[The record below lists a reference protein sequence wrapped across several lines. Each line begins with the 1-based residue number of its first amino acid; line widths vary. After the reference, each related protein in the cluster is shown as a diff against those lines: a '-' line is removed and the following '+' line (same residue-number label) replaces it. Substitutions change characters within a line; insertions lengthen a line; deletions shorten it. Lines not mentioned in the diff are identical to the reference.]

1 MNITAMNLSQVKS
14 VAAVEQAKLTKSHK
28 ADEVN
33 QATSEEKKPYT
44 SYDLTSI
51 TGPEIWELSDE
62 LFNDGLINKDEKSK
76 LIKLALNTS
85 GIIYH
90 LNNIL
95 GLNNTLG
102 SMTHA
107 ELQEK
112 MNSEKM
118 NLYENFVSSVSGAKY
133 MGEDERAEEYQKLL
147 DKVIGIFQPEYQKPL
162 LDVMA

>member
-1 MNITAMNLSQVKS
+1 MDVNGINPLQVKS
-14 VAAVEQAKLTKSHK
+14 LAAAQQVGLEKSYKAGEAEQKT
-28 ADEVN
+28 
-33 QATSEEKKPYT
+33 TEEKKPYT

-51 TGPEIWELSDE
+51 TGPKIWELSDE
-62 LFNDGLINKDEKSK
+62 LFNEGLINKDEKSK

-147 DKVIGIFQPEYQKPL
+147 DKVIGIFKPEYQKPL

>member
-1 MNITAMNLSQVKS
+1 MNVNSVNPLQVKS
-14 VAAVEQAKLTKSHK
+14 VAAVEQAKLAKSHK

-62 LFNDGLINKDEKSK
+62 LFNDGLINEDEKSK

-90 LNNIL
+90 LNN
-95 GLNNTLG
+95 TLG

-107 ELQEK
+107 EYQEK

>member
-51 TGPEIWELSDE
+51 TGPEIIELSDR
-62 LFNDGLINKDEKSK
+62 LFNEGLINKDEKSS
-76 LIKLALNTS
+76 LFYLALNTS
-85 GIIYH
+85 GVIYH
-90 LNNIL
+90 
-95 GLNNTLG
+95 LNNTLG

-107 ELQEK
+107 EYQEK

>member
-1 MNITAMNLSQVKS
+1 MNVNSVNPLQVKS

-28 ADEVN
+28 ANEVN

-51 TGPEIWELSDE
+51 TGPEIIELSDR
-62 LFNDGLINKDEKSK
+62 LFNEGLINKDEKSS
-76 LIKLALNTS
+76 LFYLALNTS
-85 GIIYH
+85 GVIYH
-90 LNNIL
+90 
-95 GLNNTLG
+95 LNNTLG

-107 ELQEK
+107 EYQEK

>member
-51 TGPEIWELSDE
+51 TGPEIIELSDR
-62 LFNDGLINKDEKSK
+62 LFNEGLINKDEKSS
-76 LIKLALNTS
+76 LFYLALNTS

-90 LNNIL
+90 LNNI
-95 GLNNTLG
+95 LG

-147 DKVIGIFQPEYQKPL
+147 DKIIGIFQPEYQKPF

>member
-1 MNITAMNLSQVKS
+1 MNVNSVNCLQVKS
-14 VAAVEQAKLTKSHK
+14 VAAVEQAKFTKSHK

-85 GIIYH
+85 GVIYH
-90 LNNIL
+90 
-95 GLNNTLG
+95 LNNTLG

-107 ELQEK
+107 EYQEK